1 MQKILFEDSYR
12 NQLLPLTYTR
22 AVFELRAGIFTIKE
36 RWEAFLAEKVFTKAY
51 GYLESLFT
59 ELPRSHENLLWI
71 NGRYIPDEE
80 FLKEI
85 EALAPDTYLIDPDG
99 QLLAACFSPLK
110 LPADFSDLFDQ
121 AIMEEM
127 KLKEIKSSASYFS
140 IQRIPDM
147 FLHNER
153 LIGMDVELLRKNR
166 KSQKIQDPHTRIYGE
181 DNLFVEE
188 GVKVKAAI
196 LNAED
201 GPIYL
206 GKGANIQ
213 EGAIIRR
220 SHAICEYAQISMGAK
235 LRGDSTVG
243 PYSKVGGEMGNSVI
257 MGYSSKAHEGYLG
270 NSVLGYWCNLG
281 ADTNCSNLK
290 NNYANVRIWNYQTER
305 FADTGL
311 QFCGLIMGDHS
322 KTAINTMFNTGTV
335 VGVFANIFGSGF
347 PRNFI
352 PSFSWGG
359 AHGFSTYQTR
369 KAFEVAEKVM
379 QRRKHEFGE
388 VDKAILSEIF
398 QLSAPYRR
406 WEMEKV

>member
-1 MQKILFEDSYR
+1 MQKILFEDTYR

-22 AVFELRAGIFTIKE
+22 PVFELRAGVFTIKE
-36 RWEAFLAEKVFTKAY
+36 RWEAFLGEKVFTHAHT
-51 GYLESLFT
+51 YLAELFSD
-59 ELPRSHENLLWI
+59 LPQSEAPQVWI
-71 NGRYIPDEE
+71 NGRYMPDEE
-80 FLKEI
+80 FLREI
-85 EALAPDTYLIDPDG
+85 EALSPDTYLATPEG
-99 QLLAACFSPLK
+99 HPLAACFSPVRLA
-110 LPADFSDLFDQ
+110 ADFSGLFDQ
-121 AIMEEM
+121 AIMEDM
-127 KLKEIKSSASYFS
+127 GLKEVKSSASYFS
-140 IQRIPDM
+140 LARIPDM

-153 LIGMDVELLRKNR
+153 LIGIDVELIRKSR
-166 KSQKIQDPHTRIYGE
+166 KSQKIKDRYTRIYGE
-181 DNLFVEE
+181 DNLFIEE
-188 GVKVKAAI
+188 GVQVKAAI

-290 NNYANVRIWNYQTER
+290 NNYANVRIWDYQSER

-379 QRRKHEFGE
+379 KRRNHEFAE
-388 VDKAILSEIF
+388 LDRAILSEIF